1 MRVALKIAAVAAAA
15 ATALAVGIGPA
26 ALADPETSPS
36 LTTLVGVGS
45 DTITPLFDNGGQTT
59 NDPGC
64 TSSTPGQSGTFVTD
78 YNATKPTY
86 KIASWDAINPCTGTA
101 DETITAKAKNSS
113 DTSCQLE
120 RPDGS
125 SAGIEALNDNQTD
138 TNKTSTGQTVYC
150 IDFARS
156 SRAPNT
162 TTFEDAFVA
171 LSQDAISWTYPK
183 VSGETNP
190 QPTVL
195 TLAQLTAIYNCTD
208 TTWNEVGGSS
218 DAPIGVVV
226 PQAGSG
232 TRSTFLG
239 ALGITA
245 TDEPCW
251 QNGTVTVDGVS
262 DVIEENTGLS
272 PGNVA
277 QFTTTQDF
285 GTTCADGCAP
295 ADDIYPYS
303 IGDWIAQDPATDGVG
318 GHANSVWGHGN
329 MEIKDIE
336 NAAGTK
342 AETPVTKKSSGAP
355 EINPSWNPIFDRILY
370 VVTRNGCY
378 NPSDPTSTAVCLPTT
393 TPPTG
398 ATAYPTY
405 EATGL
410 KKFVDWACD
419 NATAKADTVSYGFT
433 NLNSKTLITKC
444 GDLTAGD

>member
-1 MRVALKIAAVAAAA
+1 MRVSLKIAAVAAAA

-26 ALADPETSPS
+26 ALADPETAPS
-36 LTTLVGVGS
+36 LTTLVGAGS

-64 TSSTPGQSGTFVTD
+64 TKSDPGQKGTFVTD

-86 KIASWDAINPCTGTA
+86 KIASWDAVNPCTGTA
-101 DETITAKAKNSS
+101 DETITAKAANSS

-125 SAGIEALNDNQTD
+125 SAGIAALNENQKD
-138 TNKTSTGQTVYC
+138 TSESGGQAVYC
-150 IDFARS
+150 LDFARS

-171 LSQDAISWTYPK
+171 LAQDAITWTTPK

-190 QPTVL
+190 EPSVL
-195 TLAQLTAIYNCTD
+195 TTAQLTAIYECTD
-208 TTWNEVGGSS
+208 TNWDQVGGK
-218 DAPIGVVV
+218 DAPIGVVL
-226 PQAGSG
+226 PQSGSG
-232 TRSTFLG
+232 TRSTWLL

-245 TDEPCW
+245 TSEPCW
-251 QNGTVTVDGVS
+251 QNGTVVVAGTT

-285 GTTCADGCAP
+285 GTTCASGCAP
-295 ADDIYPYS
+295 ADDIFPYS
-303 IGDWIAQDPATDGVG
+303 IGDWIAQDPKTDGVG

-329 MEIKDIE
+329 MQDEDIE

-342 AETPVTKKSSGAP
+342 AEVPVTKNSSGQP
-355 EINPSWNPIFDRILY
+355 VINPAWNTTFDRILY
-370 VVTRNGCY
+370 VVTRNGCFVA
-378 NPSDPTSTAVCLPTT
+378 SDPTSTDVCLPSAK
-393 TPPTG
+393 PPTG
-398 ATAYPTY
+398 GTVYPTY
-405 EATGL
+405 EVTGL
-410 KKFVDWACD
+410 KDFVDWACS
-419 NATAKADTVSYGFT
+419 NATAKADVLSYGFT
-433 NLNSKTLITKC
+433 KLSSKTLVTKC